1 MNKKTGYIA
10 MDGELFEE
18 RYLDIRQLNYNKD
31 GKLTAIAYPHGKP
44 RRITFSDDV
53 LISYGVS
60 QEDEVIINDNGMYT
74 CHPITTFDITF
85 HVRQGK
91 NGTIFTIDEEEIKEE
106 PETETETKT
115 EKEKRK

>member
-1 MNKKTGYIA
+1 MNKKIGYIA

-60 QEDEVIINDNGMYT
+60 QEDEVIINDYGKYT
-74 CHPITTFDITF
+74 FHPISTFDITF

-91 NGTIFTIDEEEIKEE
+91 DGTIFTIDEEPKSES
-106 PETETETKT
+106 KT
-115 EKEKRK
+115 EKEKSK

>member
-1 MNKKTGYIA
+1 MNKETGYIA

-60 QEDEVIINDNGMYT
+60 QEDEVIINDYGKYT
-74 CHPITTFDITF
+74 FHPISTFDITF

-91 NGTIFTIDEEEIKEE
+91 DGTIFTIDEEPKS
-106 PETETETKT
+106 ETETE
-115 EKEKRK
+115 KEKSK

>member
-1 MNKKTGYIA
+1 MNKETGYIA

-60 QEDEVIINDNGMYT
+60 QEDEVIINDYGKYT
-74 CHPITTFDITF
+74 FHPISTFDITF

-91 NGTIFTIDEEEIKEE
+91 DGTIFTIDEEPKSE
-106 PETETETKT
+106 T
-115 EKEKRK
+115 EKEKSK

>member
-31 GKLTAIAYPHGKP
+31 GKLTAIAYPRGKP
-44 RRITFSDDV
+44 RNITFSDDV
-53 LISYGVS
+53 LISYGINR
-60 QEDEVIINDNGMYT
+60 EDEVLIDDNGIYT

-91 NGTIFTIDEEEIKEE
+91 DGTIFTIDEEEIE
-106 PETETETKT
+106 PKPESET
-115 EKEKRK
+115 EKEKNK

>member
-60 QEDEVIINDNGMYT
+60 QEDEVLIEDNGMYA

>member
-1 MNKKTGYIA
+1 

-60 QEDEVIINDNGMYT
+60 QEDEVIINDYGKYT
-74 CHPITTFDITF
+74 FHPISTFDITF

-91 NGTIFTIDEEEIKEE
+91 DGTIFTIDEEPKS
-106 PETETETKT
+106 ETETE
-115 EKEKRK
+115 KEKSK

>member
-18 RYLDIRQLNYNKD
+18 RYLDIRQLNYTKN
-31 GKLTAIAYPHGKP
+31 GELTAVAYPHGKP

-53 LISYGVS
+53 LISYGIN
-60 QEDEVIINDNGMYT
+60 QEDEVLIDDNGMYS

-85 HVRQGK
+85 HVRQDK
-91 NGTIFTIDEEEIKEE
+91 DGTIFTIDEEPKSESE
-106 PETETETKT
+106 T
-115 EKEKRK
+115 EKEKSKK

>member
-44 RRITFSDDV
+44 RNITFSDDV

-60 QEDEVIINDNGMYT
+60 QEDEVIINDYGKYT
-74 CHPITTFDITF
+74 FHPISTFDITF

-91 NGTIFTIDEEEIKEE
+91 DGTIFTIDEEEIE
-106 PETETETKT
+106 PESET
-115 EKEKRK
+115 EKETVENEG

>member
-1 MNKKTGYIA
+1 MNKETGYIA

-18 RYLDIRQLNYNKD
+18 RYLDIRQLNYTKN

-53 LISYGVS
+53 LISYGIN
-60 QEDEVIINDNGMYT
+60 QEDEVLIDDNGMYT
-74 CHPITTFDITF
+74 CYPITTFDITF

-91 NGTIFTIDEEEIKEE
+91 DGTIFTIDEEEIKEE
-106 PETETETKT
+106 PKSESET
-115 EKEKRK
+115 EKEKSK

>member
-60 QEDEVIINDNGMYT
+60 QEDEVIINDYGKYT
-74 CHPITTFDITF
+74 FHPISTFDITF

-91 NGTIFTIDEEEIKEE
+91 DGTIFTIDEEPK
-106 PETETETKT
+106 PESKT
-115 EKEKRK
+115 EKEKSK

>member
-1 MNKKTGYIA
+1 MNKETGYIA

-18 RYLDIRQLNYNKD
+18 RYLDIRQLNYTKN
-31 GKLTAIAYPHGKP
+31 GELTAVAYPHGKP

-60 QEDEVIINDNGMYT
+60 QEDEVLIDDYGKYT
-74 CHPITTFDITF
+74 FHPISTFDITF

-91 NGTIFTIDEEEIKEE
+91 DGTIFTIDEEEIKEE
-106 PETETETKT
+106 PETEI
-115 EKEKRK
+115 EKEKSK

>member
-31 GKLTAIAYPHGKP
+31 GKLTAIAYPHDKP

-53 LISYGVS
+53 LISYRVS
-60 QEDEVIINDNGMYT
+60 QEDEVLIEDNGICT
-74 CHPITTFDITF
+74 CRPITTFDITF
-85 HVRQGK
+85 HVRQDK
-91 NGTIFTIDEEEIKEE
+91 NGTIFTIDEEEIE
-106 PETETETKT
+106 PEPEFET
-115 EKEKRK
+115 EKETVENEG

>member
-60 QEDEVIINDNGMYT
+60 QEDEVIINDYGKYT
-74 CHPITTFDITF
+74 FHPISTFDITF

-91 NGTIFTIDEEEIKEE
+91 DGTIFTIDEEPKS
-106 PETETETKT
+106 ETETE
-115 EKEKRK
+115 KEKSK

>member
-1 MNKKTGYIA
+1 MNKETGYIA

-44 RRITFSDDV
+44 RKITFSDDV

-60 QEDEVIINDNGMYT
+60 QEDEVIINDYGKYT
-74 CHPITTFDITF
+74 FHPISTFDITF

-91 NGTIFTIDEEEIKEE
+91 DGTIFTIDEEPKSKSE
-106 PETETETKT
+106 T
-115 EKEKRK
+115 EKEKSK